1 MRICPDCGAQMDEQW
16 KCRTC
21 CRDIERLDGY
31 LAFAPALAQSS
42 TGFRR
47 EYFAEL
53 AALEEKSFWFRS
65 RNRLIV
71 WALRYYFPDATSFM
85 EVGCGTGYVLAGIK
99 EAFPEMQLCGSE
111 IYTAGL
117 GFAATRADN
126 ALLFQ
131 MDAREIPFKDE
142 FDVVGAFDVLEHIEE
157 DERVL
162 QQLYRAVIPGGGIVL
177 TVPQHPFLWSQQD
190 EAACHARRYRR
201 HELKQ
206 KVEAAGFKV
215 KMTTSFVSLLLP
227 FMLLSRL
234 RGRVP
239 EEYYDSMAELRLGPV
254 MNSILDGIMNIE
266 RALTQWGVRFPAGGS
281 LLLVAGKPRI
291 S

>member
-1 MRICPDCGAQMDEQW
+1 MRICPDCGAPLDEQW
-16 KCRTC
+16 KCRAG

-31 LAFAPALAQSS
+31 FAFAPALAQSS

-53 AALEEKSFWFRS
+53 VVLEEKNFWFRS

-71 WALRYYFPDATSFM
+71 WALRCYFPDATRFL
-85 EVGCGTGYVLAGIK
+85 EVGCGTGYVLSGIK
-99 EAFPEMQLCGSE
+99 GAFPEMQLYGSE

-117 GFAATRADN
+117 GFAAMRADN

-142 FDVVGAFDVLEHIEE
+142 FDVIGAFDVLEHIEE

-162 QQLYRAVIPGGGIVL
+162 QQFYRAVRPGGGIVL
-177 TVPQHPFLWSQQD
+177 TVPQHPFLWSQHD

-201 HELKQ
+201 RELKQ
-206 KVEAAGFKV
+206 KVEAAGFEV

-239 EEYYDSMAELRLGPV
+239 EEHYDPMAELRLGPV
-254 MNSILDGIMNIE
+254 MNSILEGIMNIE
-266 RALTQWGVRFPAGGS
+266 RALTRWGIRFPSGGS
-281 LLLVAGKPRI
+281 LLLVAGKP
-291 S
+291 